1 LFPEL
6 TIVRVFRIHRSVER
20 RREAMIKMAETLAW
34 ALDCQAE
41 RNAPKAMRRQND
53 PTGSK

>member
-1 LFPEL
+1 
-6 TIVRVFRIHRSVER
+6 
-20 RREAMIKMAETLAW
+20 MIKMAETLAW